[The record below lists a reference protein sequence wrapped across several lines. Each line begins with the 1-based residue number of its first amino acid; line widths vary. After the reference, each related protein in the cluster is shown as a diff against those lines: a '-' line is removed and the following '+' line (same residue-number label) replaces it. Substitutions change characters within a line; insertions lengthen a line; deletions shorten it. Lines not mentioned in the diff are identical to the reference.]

1 MFFTKEKKMS
11 TRPYSIDL
19 REKVINFLKS
29 GHTQREASIIFNIN
43 KMTVNTWHL
52 RYKHEV
58 NYRPK
63 LRLGAKPTIEP
74 ECFVQYINAHP
85 HARSED
91 IAREFGISTSG
102 ARYWLRKLGYSY
114 KKKPSPMWKHVKKNE
129 KDTKKP

>member
-1 MFFTKEKKMS
+1 MS

-29 GHTQREASIIFNIN
+29 GPTQREASIIFSIN

-52 RYKHEV
+52 RYKNEGH
-58 NYRPK
+58 YRPK

-74 ECFVQYINAHP
+74 ERFVHDMNAHP

-91 IAREFGISTSG
+91 IAREFNISASG
-102 ARYWLRKLGYSY
+102 ARYWLRKFGYSY
-114 KKKPSPMWKHVKKNE
+114 KKKALPMWKQVKKNE